1 MVMYWLGFGM
11 RDGVGGKLDVAVEVA
26 WIVGA
31 SVGGRLV
38 VVVELVWSVGASVIG
53 AGMVAD
59 ALLTE
64 GMLQAFKVTIK
75 IARAD

>member
-1 MVMYWLGFGM
+1 MYWLGFGM
-11 RDGVGGKLDVAVEVA
+11 RDGVGGTLDVAVEGA

-31 SVGGRLV
+31 SVGGRLGV
-38 VVVELVWSVGASVIG
+38 AVEFVWSVGASVIG
-53 AGMVAD
+53 AGGVAD
-59 ALLTE
+59 VLLAE